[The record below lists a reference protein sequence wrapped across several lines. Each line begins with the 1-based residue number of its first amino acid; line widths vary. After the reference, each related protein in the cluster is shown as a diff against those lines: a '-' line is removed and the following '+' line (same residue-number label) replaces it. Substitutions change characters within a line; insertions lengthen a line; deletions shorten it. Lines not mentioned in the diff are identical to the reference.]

1 MIEFENRVEY
11 RSRANW
17 RWCTESVRRCAVTFT
32 PCVYRGNSRA
42 SLLWNFSLFFL
53 FFFFSFFFFST
64 FHPRRHCFHGYLS
77 SPPSS
82 SRRMRVRRSGRRETR
97 HWASDFAADF
107 TRKSFFD
114 FGPATHAHT
123 NDDDPLRFVAGE
135 GNLITRL
142 KFRIPRHP
150 MIQAEGE
157 NIRREETQLKAYTIA
172 YTIHRWGVV
181 VVQERPLDK
190 A

>member
-1 MIEFENRVEY
+1 MYIVEI
-11 RSRANW
+11 AAL
-17 RWCTESVRRCAVTFT
+17 RCYGIFL
-32 PCVYRGNSRA
+32 S
-42 SLLWNFSLFFL
+42 FS
-53 FFFFSFFFFST
+53 FFSFFHFFFST

-150 MIQAEGE
+150 IIQAEGE